1 MRHRGCP
8 RDFIALIFEL
18 ALTRGAVRT
27 FISPLMVDPW
37 GLLTSSNYKHQY
49 YPRQFLKKF
58 KKSLVRPRDGP
69 GYVFVNGQ
77 LVRVPPRGPIMDIIS
92 AVAVVDLADSMSP
105 EVRRRMRA
113 MAFDVIS
120 EIAELQS
127 ARPKD
132 RG

>member
-1 MRHRGCP
+1 
-8 RDFIALIFEL
+8 
-18 ALTRGAVRT
+18 
-27 FISPLMVDPW
+27 
-37 GLLTSSNYKHQY
+37 
-49 YPRQFLKKF
+49 
-58 KKSLVRPRDGP
+58 
-69 GYVFVNGQ
+69 
-77 LVRVPPRGPIMDIIS
+77 
-92 AVAVVDLADSMSP
+92 MSP